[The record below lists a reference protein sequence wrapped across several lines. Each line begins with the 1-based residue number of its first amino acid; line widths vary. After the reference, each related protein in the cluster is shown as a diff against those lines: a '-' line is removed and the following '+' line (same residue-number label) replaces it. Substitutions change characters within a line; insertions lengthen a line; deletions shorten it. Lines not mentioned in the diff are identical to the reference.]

1 MNRFPFPASPRTFLP
16 LTALVFLASCGP
28 ATKREFSEETGLRIR
43 IDEFVKETEDLAA
56 SFSYSLDPVEIAAP
70 LDPPPSPEN
79 SLLLSSKELG
89 SITSDAP
96 LTTDDYLG
104 LGTAYGIGDQL
115 QSSYASEPIEE
126 GWSERIESIL
136 GVRYLFVY
144 WAPSYEAPRIIDEYT
159 YDGGRATVVVSLFD
173 RETRTWPFRF
183 SVKSSAT
190 GEVEATAKKQ
200 KLSENLIFEINQL
213 LRAGLL
219 DQIHA
224 RIESSCGGSLRKG
237 KADSSLEV
245 NPALDATSLQVK
257 PEE

>member
-1 MNRFPFPASPRTFLP
+1 MKRVPFLASPRTFLP
-16 LTALVFLASCGP
+16 LAALVFLSSCGP

-43 IDEFVKETEDLAA
+43 IDEFIKETEDLAA
-56 SFSYSLDPVEIAAP
+56 NFSYSQDPIEIATP
-70 LDPPPSPEN
+70 LDPPPTPEN

-89 SITSDAP
+89 SITSNVP

-104 LGTAYGIGDQL
+104 LGTTYGIGGQL
-115 QSSYASEPIEE
+115 QSSYRLEPIEE

-144 WAPSYEAPRIIDEYT
+144 WTPSYEAPRIIDEST

-183 SVKSSAT
+183 SVESSAT
-190 GEVEATAKKQ
+190 GQVEATAKEH
-200 KLSENLIFEINQL
+200 KLAENLIFEINQL
-213 LRAGLL
+213 LRSGLL
-219 DQIHA
+219 DQIYA

-237 KADSSLEV
+237 SADSSLEV
-245 NPALDATSLQVK
+245 SPALDATSLQME